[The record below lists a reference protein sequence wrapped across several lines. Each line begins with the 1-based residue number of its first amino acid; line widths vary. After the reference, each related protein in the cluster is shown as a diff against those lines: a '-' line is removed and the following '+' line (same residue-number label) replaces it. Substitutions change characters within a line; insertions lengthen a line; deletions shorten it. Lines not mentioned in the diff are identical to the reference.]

1 MGCMNAYIDDV
12 RYSVLSAP
20 LAQIDRRALS
30 QAWISALH
38 LSQAP
43 SAHRATLPSRAART
57 AHTARTAR
65 PSAPLSPNATG
76 ARMQVQARGMGAER
90 IALAIAGGERR
101 SAQSSLARR
110 IVAVMLAPRNTAR
123 RCTLALG
130 GEKGRVHLLL
140 GGSDRRLH
148 LVALCASGVRAEVE
162 RALHEVRYA
171 LAARGILAT
180 SDLREFA

>member
-1 MGCMNAYIDDV
+1 MNAYIDDV

-57 AHTARTAR
+57 AHTAR

>member
-1 MGCMNAYIDDV
+1 MNAYIDDV

-43 SAHRATLPSRAART
+43 SARRATSPLRVARSGRTPFAA
-57 AHTARTAR
+57 ASHA
-65 PSAPLSPNATG
+65 PSAASASERAQRFGTPAAHLAT
-76 ARMQVQARGMGAER
+76 V
-90 IALAIAGGERR
+90 IAGGERR
-101 SAQSSLARR
+101 SSQSSLARR
-110 IVAVMLAPRNTAR
+110 IVEVLLAPRNRAR

-148 LVALCASGVRAEVE
+148 LVALCAAGVRSDVD
-162 RALHEVRYA
+162 RALREVRYA

-180 SDLREFA
+180 SDLREFT

>member
-1 MGCMNAYIDDV
+1 MNAYIDDV

-38 LSQAP
+38 LSQASSVHRAAP
-43 SAHRATLPSRAART
+43 ASRATCEAHRARST
-57 AHTARTAR
+57 
-65 PSAPLSPNATG
+65 APLSPNATG
-76 ARMQVQARGMGAER
+76 TNARER
-90 IALAIAGGERR
+90 TCNAHVERLAVAIAGGERR
-101 SAQSSLARR
+101 SPQSSLARR
-110 IVAVMLAPRNTAR
+110 IVAILLAPRNRTR

-130 GEKGRVHLLL
+130 GDKGRVHLLL

-148 LVALCASGVRAEVE
+148 LVALCASGVRTEVE
-162 RALHEVRYA
+162 RALREVRYA

>member
-1 MGCMNAYIDDV
+1 MNAYIDDV

-38 LSQAP
+38 LS
-43 SAHRATLPSRAART
+43 SAS
-57 AHTARTAR
+57 TARSTTPRSLPPRALRSTPASPALQFAAGNAR
-65 PSAPLSPNATG
+65 ANAT
-76 ARMQVQARGMGAER
+76 APQSQARNVATV
-90 IALAIAGGERR
+90 LAGGDRR
-101 SAQSSLARR
+101 CAQSTLARR
-110 IVAVMLAPRNTAR
+110 IVELLLAPRNSAR

-130 GEKGRVHLLL
+130 GPKGRVHLLL

-148 LVALCASGVRAEVE
+148 LVALCSPRVRDEVT
-162 RALHEVRYA
+162 RALREVRYA

>member
-1 MGCMNAYIDDV
+1 MNAYIDDV

-38 LSQAP
+38 LSNASTARGTTP
-43 SAHRATLPSRAART
+43 RALPMRAAR
-57 AHTARTAR
+57 
-65 PSAPLSPNATG
+65 SAPASPALRLVPAKKCANAT
-76 ARMQVQARGMGAER
+76 APQSQARNVATV
-90 IALAIAGGERR
+90 LAGGDRR
-101 SAQSSLARR
+101 CAQSTLARR
-110 IVAVMLAPRNTAR
+110 IVEILLAPRNSAR

-130 GEKGRVHLLL
+130 GAKGRVHLLL

-148 LVALCASGVRAEVE
+148 LVALCSPRVRDEVT
-162 RALHEVRYA
+162 RALREVRYA

>member
-1 MGCMNAYIDDV
+1 MNAYIDDV

-30 QAWISALH
+30 QAWVSALH

-43 SAHRATLPSRAART
+43 SARRAMPTRCVTHISSGERTSTALLSSAHSASAGERTRALRVDSRA
-57 AHTARTAR
+57 
-65 PSAPLSPNATG
+65 
-76 ARMQVQARGMGAER
+76 
-90 IALAIAGGERR
+90 IIIAGGERR
-101 SAQSSLARR
+101 STQSSLARR
-110 IVAVMLAPRNTAR
+110 IVATLLAPRNTAR
-123 RCTLALG
+123 RCTLALAG
-130 GEKGRVHLLL
+130 AKGRVHLLL

-148 LVALCASGVRAEVE
+148 LVALCAPGVRGEVE
-162 RALHEVRYA
+162 RALREVRYA

>member
-1 MGCMNAYIDDV
+1 MNAYIDDV

-38 LSQAP
+38 LSKAP
-43 SAHRATLPSRAART
+43 IARRASSAARPPRRACVAFPALSRPET
-57 AHTARTAR
+57 LARDSA
-65 PSAPLSPNATG
+65 SAPAAAACTR
-76 ARMQVQARGMGAER
+76 A
-90 IALAIAGGERR
+90 IAPVLAGGERR
-101 SAQSSLARR
+101 TARSTLARR
-110 IVAVMLAPRNTAR
+110 IVELLLAPHNSAH

-130 GEKGRVHLLL
+130 GAKGRVHLLL

-148 LVALCASGVRAEVE
+148 LVALCSPMVRDEVT
-162 RALHEVRYA
+162 RALREVRYA

>member
-1 MGCMNAYIDDV
+1 MNAYIDDV

-30 QAWISALH
+30 QAWVSALH

-43 SAHRATLPSRAART
+43 NARRATPTPCRSRKNGGERSSTAHLPSART
-57 AHTARTAR
+57 ASVDERTH
-65 PSAPLSPNATG
+65 
-76 ARMQVQARGMGAER
+76 
-90 IALAIAGGERR
+90 ALRVDRRAMIIAGGERR
-101 SAQSSLARR
+101 SSQSSFARR
-110 IVAVMLAPRNTAR
+110 IVETLLAPRNTAR
-123 RCTLALG
+123 RCTLALDG
-130 GEKGRVHLLL
+130 AKGRVHLLL

-148 LVALCASGVRAEVE
+148 LVALCAPGVRGEVE
-162 RALHEVRYA
+162 RALREVRYA